1 MQTCWQTVCVD
12 DSLELLLTVRAI
24 ITHHGRNLEFI
35 IIPVVTALQITIK
48 TNIILKMS
56 LHVVLAL

>member
-24 ITHHGRNLEFI
+24 THHGRNLEFI
-35 IIPVVTALQITIK
+35 IIPVVTALLITIK